1 MPSKHLQ
8 GPHETAQVTPTEL
21 QEGQMSSRCAKLP
34 PKCLQIAW
42 KMSSNWLWLRQKL
55 RGARARCILLVRVRA
70 CVLACGVCV
79 RACVFGCMCACARA
93 CMRACGFCVLACV
106 RVASASCSCAFVC
119 HLASARRASLRA
131 FVRACEWRVC
141 VHARTQACV
150 CACARACACVRH
162 RRLSRSRQL
171 TKTTGRLCGP
181 DLLPTEEDLS
191 LIHISEPTRPY

>member
-1 MPSKHLQ
+1 MPSKL
-8 GPHETAQVTPTEL
+8 L
-21 QEGQMSSRCAKLP
+21 R
-34 PKCLQIAW
+34 KCLQIGSGYDRNCAV
-42 KMSSNWLWLRQKL
+42 
-55 RGARARCILLVRVRA
+55 RARCILLVRVRA

-131 FVRACEWRVC
+131 FVRACEWPVC

-181 DLLPTEEDLS
+181 DLLPTEEDIRRDKAAAMSNRTACQQHCIVDGIDRSTLVIE
-191 LIHISEPTRPY
+191 LNWIELNLLEYDVL